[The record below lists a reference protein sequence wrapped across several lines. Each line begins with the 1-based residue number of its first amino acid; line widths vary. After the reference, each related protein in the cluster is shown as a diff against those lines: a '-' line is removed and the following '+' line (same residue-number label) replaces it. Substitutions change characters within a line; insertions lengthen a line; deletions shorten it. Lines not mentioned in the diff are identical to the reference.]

1 MVEFPHVQRP
11 YRHFQN
17 QSYLGLHQGLQQ
29 EPSPDCSSSLSSGC
43 SHHHHQTPC
52 QAPCWQQLLNG
63 DVLSWQPASGVTG
76 KPKHSNESR
85 QQLPGSSGIA
95 QLQQVVRHHPLL
107 LLLQHPS
114 QQELQQQRETS
125 QQQELQQQAPRN
137 PVLQR
142 WQWSGPSRSCP
153 RSHWPKCS
161 SSYEGARCLR
171 CRRNR
176 FMQVC
181 DSAWLLSASSS
192 IRHAG
197 NKLHPLQQVQA
208 HSNSTSSRPVNR
220 NHNSSSS
227 PLAHSSS
234 SSRDHAGQLALLD
247 SSRRLH
253 SSSNSRLNSTPH
265 LNHHL
270 RTHQQVAKQLCRQW
284 WRALSSPGIIWGPEH
299 CSAATA
305 MPSCGHRRTRA
316 Q

>member
-1 MVEFPHVQRP
+1 MTSPVQAALQRVFDEVVQR
-11 YRHFQN
+11 FDMVIVDTGAGI
-17 QSYLGLHQGLQQ
+17 SDVVLFTVSLAQ
-29 EPSPDCSSSLSSGC
+29 EVLVVATPEPTSLADAYAVIKVLSSV
-43 SHHHHQTPC
+43 QQRRQIRLLVN
-52 QAPCWQQLLNG
+52 QARRLG
-63 DVLSWQPASGVTG
+63 DGRNVC
-76 KPKHSNESR
+76 
-85 QQLPGSSGIA
+85 A

-220 NHNSSSS
+220 NHNSSSN

-253 SSSNSRLNSTPH
+253 SSSSSNSRLNSTPH

-305 MPSCGHRRTRA
+305 MPSCGHRRTRL
-316 Q
+316 